1 MMNDEEAIAVLRLLE
16 WEDGPRVSIFGNGA
30 DEAEDAEEEDHE
42 GIGNTTRAEDVPAV
56 MAKIL
61 NQLEEVEEE
70 EDGAGGEFEDV
81 AVDDEVLDQ
90 RLDQVLAEIARS
102 KLQSDDVTSEPVLGS
117 LEREQTLC
125 SSSVK
130 GVFLEI
136 STAALRQWNVDM
148 RERQTKEEGK
158 DDDEEPDS

>member
-16 WEDGPRVSIFGNGA
+16 WEDGPRVSIFGKGA
-30 DEAEDAEEEDHE
+30 DEAEEAEEDHE
-42 GIGNTTRAEDVPAV
+42 GVGNTTRAEDVPAV

-61 NQLEEVEEE
+61 NQLKEVEEE
-70 EDGAGGEFEDV
+70 EDGAGGELEDI
-81 AVDDEVLDQ
+81 AVDGEVLDQ

-102 KLQSDDVTSEPVLGS
+102 KLRSDDVTSEPVPGS

-125 SSSVK
+125 NSSVK

-158 DDDEEPDS
+158 DDHESPDS